1 MTSPTLPVLAGEPAP
16 VTRPVSTGRP
26 PSASLTR
33 ALLRKPLGVAALVV
47 VLLLVLAAI
56 FAPLLSPWDPLA
68 QDPSVARQGPSALHW
83 LGTDLLGR
91 DLLTR
96 IMYGGRDSLL
106 GVAEA
111 LLVML
116 VISVP
121 VGILAAYIRGAFDRA
136 VLSVIDIVM
145 SIPAILITLA
155 SLAIFNNSMLAAM
168 ITIGALASAAFTR
181 VFRSAVL
188 ALRQE
193 PFVQAA
199 VVTGLPTRLILF
211 RHVLPQARGT
221 ILVQASLFAA
231 ATLGIQTGLSFL
243 AFGPPPPA
251 PTWGGMVAE
260 AASAIQS
267 FPWMFVP
274 TGGVIVIA
282 TLALGLLGDALRDV
296 TAEQVQQRG
305 APTRAVR
312 APRDAARPADAV
324 EARRHAADPL
334 LAVDELTV
342 AFGGGRE
349 PLTVVDGVTFDV
361 GRGEILGIV
370 GESGSGKTVTALA
383 TIGLLG
389 RGGRVTGGT
398 VSFEGQTISGDA
410 AAMKAVRG
418 SGIAYISQEP
428 LVALDPSF
436 TVGFQIV
443 EVVRRHDR
451 TSRAD
456 ARRRAIELL
465 VSMRLPDPERVFR
478 SYPHQIS
485 GGMAQ
490 RVVIAKA
497 LAGRPRLLIADEP
510 TTALDVTVQAEILSL
525 LSSLRDET
533 GMSIILVTHDWGV
546 VAETCDRTLVMYAG
560 QLVEEAGVDALLGA
574 PRHPYTRGLLAS
586 DPHGARRGDI
596 LPTIGGVVP
605 PPGSWPDGCRFAARC
620 PLSTPECSSGPIALR
635 EAGAERVSR
644 CIRIGALV
652 DEEVRA

>member
-1 MTSPTLPVLAGEPAP
+1 MKTSTS
-16 VTRPVSTGRP
+16 RPR
-26 PSASLTR
+26 SASLTR
-33 ALLRKPLGVAALVV
+33 ALNRKPLGVASAAIIA
-47 VLLLVLAAI
+47 LLVFAAV
-56 FAPLLSPWDPLA
+56 FAPWLSPYDPLA
-68 QDPSVARQGPSALHW
+68 QDPSVARQGPSAAHW

-96 IMYGGRDSLL
+96 VMFGGRESLV

-116 VISVP
+116 VIAVP
-121 VGILAAYIRGAFDRA
+121 VGILAAYLRGAFDRA

-145 SIPAILITLA
+145 SIPTILITLA

-168 ITIGALASAAFTR
+168 VTVGVLASAAFTR
-181 VFRSAVL
+181 VFRSDVL
-188 ALRQE
+188 AQRQA

-199 VVTGLPTRLILF
+199 VVTGLPTWLILL

-231 ATLGIQTGLSFL
+231 AALGIQTGLSFL

-260 AASAIQS
+260 AAAAIQS
-267 FPWMFVP
+267 FPWMFIP
-274 TGGVIVIA
+274 TGGVIVVA
-282 TLALGLLGDALRDV
+282 TLAFGLLGDALRDAA
-296 TAEQVQQRG
+296 AEQVQQR
-305 APTRAVR
+305 PMPSRSRRAVDTPR
-312 APRDAARPADAV
+312 TADDDAPAERHREALLRVRELSVGFGAD
-324 EARRHAADPL
+324 
-334 LAVDELTV
+334 
-342 AFGGGRE
+342 E
-349 PLTVVDGVTFDV
+349 PLTVVDRVSFDV

-389 RGGRVTGGT
+389 RGGRVTGGS
-398 VSFEGQTISGDA
+398 VVFEGQEIAGDA
-410 AAMKAVRG
+410 AGNKAAMKNVRG

-443 EVVRRHDR
+443 EVVRRHEKIG
-451 TSRAD
+451 RAA
-456 ARRRAIELL
+456 ARARAVELL
-465 VSMRLPDPERVFR
+465 ASMRLPDPERVFR

-510 TTALDVTVQAEILSL
+510 TTALDVTVQAEILTL
-525 LSSLRDET
+525 LASIRDET

-560 QLVEEAGVDALLGA
+560 QLVEEATVEGLLRS
-574 PRHPYTRGLLAS
+574 PRHPYSRGLLAS

-596 LPTIGGVVP
+596 LPTIGGIVP
-605 PPGSWPDGCRFAARC
+605 PPGSWPSGCRFAARC
-620 PLSTPECSSGPIALR
+620 PMATAECSQRPIPLVATGT
-635 EAGAERVSR
+635 ARVSR
-644 CIRIGALV
+644 CIRVGALV
-652 DEEVRA
+652 EEAQA

>member
-1 MTSPTLPVLAGEPAP
+1 MKTPTS
-16 VTRPVSTGRP
+16 RPR
-26 PSASLTR
+26 SASLTR
-33 ALLRKPLGVAALVV
+33 ALIRKPLGVASAAIIA
-47 VLLLVLAAI
+47 LLVFAAV
-56 FAPLLSPWDPLA
+56 FAPWLSPYDPLA
-68 QDPSVARQGPSALHW
+68 QDPSVARQGPSAAHW

-96 IMYGGRDSLL
+96 VMFGGRESLV

-116 VISVP
+116 VIAVP
-121 VGILAAYIRGAFDRA
+121 VGILAAYLRGAFDRA

-145 SIPAILITLA
+145 SIPTILITLA

-168 ITIGALASAAFTR
+168 VTVGVLASAAFTR
-181 VFRSAVL
+181 VFRSDVL
-188 ALRQE
+188 AQRQA

-199 VVTGLPTRLILF
+199 VVTGLPTWLILL

-231 ATLGIQTGLSFL
+231 AALGIQTGLSFL

-260 AASAIQS
+260 AAAAIQS
-267 FPWMFVP
+267 FPWMFIP
-274 TGGVIVIA
+274 TGGVIVVA
-282 TLALGLLGDALRDV
+282 TLAFGLLGDALRDAA
-296 TAEQVQQRG
+296 AEQVQQR
-305 APTRAVR
+305 PMPSRSRRAVDTPR
-312 APRDAARPADAV
+312 TADDDAPAERHREALLRVRELSVGFGAD
-324 EARRHAADPL
+324 
-334 LAVDELTV
+334 
-342 AFGGGRE
+342 E
-349 PLTVVDGVTFDV
+349 PLTVVDRVSFDV

-389 RGGRVTGGT
+389 RGGRVTGGN
-398 VSFEGQTISGDA
+398 VVFEGQEIAGDA
-410 AAMKAVRG
+410 AGNKAAMKGVRG

-443 EVVRRHDR
+443 EVVRRHEKMGR
-451 TSRAD
+451 SAARA
-456 ARRRAIELL
+456 RALELL
-465 VSMRLPDPERVFR
+465 ASMRLPDPERVFR

-510 TTALDVTVQAEILSL
+510 TTALDVTVQAEILAL
-525 LSSLRDET
+525 LASIRDET

-560 QLVEEAGVDALLGA
+560 QLVEEATVEGLLRS

-596 LPTIGGVVP
+596 LPTIGGIVP
-605 PPGSWPDGCRFAARC
+605 PPGSWPSGCRFAARC
-620 PLSTPECSSGPIALR
+620 PMATAECSQHPIPLVPTGPA
-635 EAGAERVSR
+635 RVSR
-644 CIRIGALV
+644 CIRVDALV
-652 DEEVRA
+652 EEAQA

>member
-1 MTSPTLPVLAGEPAP
+1 MMTS
-16 VTRPVSTGRP
+16 RPH
-26 PSASLTR
+26 SASLTR
-33 ALLRKPLGVAALVV
+33 ALLRKPLGVAAAAVIA
-47 VLLLVLAAI
+47 LLVLSALLAPWLSAYDPTTQDIAA
-56 FAPLLSPWDPLA
+56 
-68 QDPSVARQGPSALHW
+68 ARQGPSAAHW

-96 IMYGGRDSLL
+96 LMYGGRDSLL

-116 VISVP
+116 AIAVP
-121 VGILAAYIRGAFDRA
+121 IGILAAYLRGAFDRA
-136 VLSVIDIVM
+136 VLAVIDIVM

-155 SLAIFNNSMLAAM
+155 SLAIFSNSMLAAM
-168 ITIGALASAAFTR
+168 ITIGILASAAFAR
-181 VFRSAVL
+181 VFRSTVL
-188 ALRQE
+188 AQRQA

-199 VVTGLPTRLILF
+199 VVTGLPTARILL

-221 ILVQASLFAA
+221 ILVQSSLFAA

-282 TLALGLLGDALRDV
+282 TLALGLLGDALRDAA
-296 TAEQVQQRG
+296 AEQVRRPRRSTGQSR
-305 APTRAVR
+305 AAMAAANADDARTRPA
-312 APRDAARPADAV
+312 ADAV
-324 EARRHAADPL
+324 
-334 LAVDELTV
+334 LAVHDLSV
-342 AFGGGRE
+342 AFGDDD
-349 PLTVVDGVTFDV
+349 PVTVVDRVSFDV
-361 GRGEILGIV
+361 RRGEILGIV

-383 TIGLLG
+383 TMGLLG
-389 RGGRVTGGT
+389 RGGRVIGGDIVFDGT
-398 VSFEGQTISGDA
+398 DISASA
-410 AAMKAVRG
+410 AAMKQIRG

-451 TSRAD
+451 CSRRQ
-456 ARRRAIELL
+456 ARQRALELL
-465 VSMRLPDPERVFR
+465 AAMRLPDPARVFR

-510 TTALDVTVQAEILSL
+510 TTALDVTVQAEILTL
-525 LSSLRDET
+525 LSSIREDT

-546 VAETCDRTLVMYAG
+546 VAQTCDRTLVMYAG
-560 QLVEEAGVDALLGA
+560 QVVEEAMVTDLLRS

-605 PPGSWPDGCRFAARC
+605 PPGAWPRGCRFADRC
-620 PLSTPECSSGPIALR
+620 ALVRPECRSMPIAMV
-635 EAGAERVSR
+635 EVGDDRVSR
-644 CIRIGALV
+644 CVRV
-652 DEEVRA
+652 DELAEAATA